1 MTFTFEER
9 LSASPL
15 VERIWRTQSEK
26 AGSFMSQA
34 VSNWEM
40 VVWSYEGKT
49 NVTLRGPETKATVA
63 DAPAEAE
70 FLGIQLKLGAFMPH
84 LPTVKRINNGLDLPN
99 ATSQSFW
106 LNGSAWRF
114 PNFEDVDVFV
124 NRLER
129 NGLLLQDPIVKAVLQ
144 NEKTSVS
151 SRTVRRRF
159 LQATGLTPKVI
170 QQIERAKEAAGLLGQ
185 GSPIADVVYQTGFS
199 DQPHLTRSLKH
210 FLGLTPALMVRTK
223 VGE

>member
-1 MTFTFEER
+1 MFSFEER
-9 LSASPL
+9 RSDSPL

-26 AGSFMSQA
+26 VGSFTSQA

-40 VVWSYEGKT
+40 VVWTHEGKT
-49 NVTLRGPETKATVA
+49 NVTVRGPETRATIA
-63 DAPAEAE
+63 DAPADAK
-70 FLGIQLKLGAFMPH
+70 FLGIQFKLGAFIPH
-84 LPTVKRINNGLDLPN
+84 LPTSERINSGLELPK
-99 ATSQSFW
+99 ATGQSFW
-106 LNGSAWRF
+106 LNGSAWQF
-114 PNFEDVDVFV
+114 PEFEDVDVFV

-129 NGLLLQDPIVKAVLQ
+129 SGLLVQDPIVNAVLQ
-144 NEKTSVS
+144 NQKTSVS

-170 QQIERAKEAAGLLGQ
+170 QQIERAKEAAALLEQ
-185 GSPIADVVYQTGFS
+185 GGSIADVVYQAGFS

-223 VGE
+223 GAE

>member
-1 MTFTFEER
+1 
-9 LSASPL
+9 
-15 VERIWRTQSEK
+15 
-26 AGSFMSQA
+26 
-34 VSNWEM
+34 
-40 VVWSYEGKT
+40 
-49 NVTLRGPETKATVA
+49 
-63 DAPAEAE
+63 
-70 FLGIQLKLGAFMPH
+70 
-84 LPTVKRINNGLDLPN
+84 
-99 ATSQSFW
+99 
-106 LNGSAWRF
+106 
-114 PNFEDVDVFV
+114 
-124 NRLER
+124 
-129 NGLLLQDPIVKAVLQ
+129 VLQ